1 VRNSSSPN
9 PGTKPYAGYLALAW
23 KSGAQE
29 AVLIPT
35 RKVITAEWVRLKCQ
49 FGCGGYGQRLCC
61 PPMTPVPGVT
71 RRMLDEYRTGL
82 LYTYAGANA
91 DDAPGRRRMER
102 VLADLER
109 TIFLDGFYK
118 ALGLGAGPCRLCAT
132 CDPARRCRHPYLA
145 RPAMEACGIDV
156 YATCRNAGIELNVV
170 RDPAGRQKYV
180 NLILIE

>member
-1 VRNSSSPN
+1 MRSSSDP
-9 PGTKPYAGYLALAW
+9 KPRDRRYTRYLELAL

-35 RKVITAEWVRLKCQ
+35 RRVVTAEWVRLKCQ
-49 FGCGGYGQRLCC
+49 FGCGGFGKGLCC
-61 PPMTPVPGVT
+61 PPITPVPSVT
-71 RRMLDEYRTGL
+71 RRVLDEYRTGL
-82 LYTYAGANA
+82 LYTYSGA
-91 DDAPGRRRMER
+91 DVDRSPRRRRMER

-118 ALGLGAGPCRLCAT
+118 ALALGAGPCRLCAT
-132 CDPARRCRHPYLA
+132 CDTARPCRHPYLA

-156 YATCRNAGIELNVV
+156 YATCRNAGLELKVV
-170 RDPAGRQKYV
+170 RDLADRQKYV